1 MRRRATYTLP
11 DRFGRC
17 REIEPPRRRSMAED
31 ARALLVDLYGTE
43 GPKRCRWTG
52 DLFPEAPR
60 APLPVPAPAP
70 RAPEVQRDLF
80 G

>member
-17 REIEPPRRRSMAED
+17 REIEPPARRTLAED

-43 GPKRCRWTG
+43 GPRRCRYTA
-52 DLFPEAPR
+52 DMFPEAPR
-60 APLPVPAPAP
+60 RPVEHEPAP
-70 RAPEVQRDLF
+70 PEVQRDLF
-80 G
+80 APP